1 MREGIRGGGGA
12 GGGALGYPPE
22 HLFQEVAYL
31 AYYFHWSHAQ
41 IMGMNHIE
49 RLVWVDQ
56 VARINTRL
64 NEPDDDDR

>member
-1 MREGIRGGGGA
+1 
-12 GGGALGYPPE
+12 
-22 HLFQEVAYL
+22 VAYL

-64 NEPDDDDR
+64 NEPDDDDFR